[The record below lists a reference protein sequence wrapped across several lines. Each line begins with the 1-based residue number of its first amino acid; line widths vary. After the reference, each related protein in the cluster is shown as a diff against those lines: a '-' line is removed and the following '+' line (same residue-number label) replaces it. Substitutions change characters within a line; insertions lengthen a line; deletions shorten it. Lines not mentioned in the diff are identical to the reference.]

1 MGGIVLAAISSM
13 KNISFK
19 NINTRESTNEKVD
32 SIFSKLNFEKNKT
45 IYSKEKDKIDEIR
58 EYLLP
63 KMVKKSTFMTWILLF
78 ILLLVIM
85 PIEISLMYLVI
96 VGMFYVFLIYP

>member
-1 MGGIVLAAISSM
+1 MGDTILNKFFIIMGGIVLAAISSM

-45 IYSKEKDKIDEIR
+45 IYSIIADE
-58 EYLLP
+58 E
-63 KMVKKSTFMTWILLF
+63 ST
-78 ILLLVIM
+78 
-85 PIEISLMYLVI
+85 IEIVNKYDKNSEEEKEPGREKI
-96 VGMFYVFLIYP
+96 RREKARRKTPRG